1 MITMTDGS
9 THRRRIIA
17 AAIELTARSG
27 WSSVTMAVLAESV
40 GVSRQTVYNEIGSKQ
55 ALAEAMVH
63 DELGRFLAV
72 VEQAFDRDPAD
83 LAASIRGAVR
93 AVLDLARDNAL
104 LRAIVSATHDADTDL
119 LPLLTTHTSSLLTTA
134 KDVLTHRLAA
144 FDLPLDDHQLAVT
157 IDVVVRAVLSHVMQ
171 PSDAPERTADDIAW
185 LVGVVVS
192 RSGAVAGSAL
202 GAAGGSR

>member
-1 MITMTDGS
+1 MTDGA
-9 THRRRIIA
+9 HRRRIIA

-27 WSSVTMAVLAESV
+27 WATVTMAVLAESV

-72 VEQAFDRDPAD
+72 VEQAFDREPAD
-83 LAASIRGAVR
+83 LAAAVRGAVR

-119 LPLLTTHTSSLLTTA
+119 LPLLTTHAGSLLTTA
-134 KDVLTHRLAA
+134 KTVLTHRLAP

-157 IDVVVRAVLSHVMQ
+157 VDVVVRAVLSHVMQ
-171 PSDAPERTADDIAW
+171 PSDTPERTAADIAW
-185 LVGVVVS
+185 LVDALVT
-192 RSGAVAGSAL
+192 RPGAVAGSAL

>member
-1 MITMTDGS
+1 MTDGA
-9 THRRRIIA
+9 HRRRIIA

-27 WSSVTMAVLAESV
+27 WSTVTMAALAETV

-63 DELGRFLAV
+63 DELGRFLAA
-72 VEQAFDRDPAD
+72 VERAFDRDPDD

-104 LRAIVSATHDADTDL
+104 LRAIVSATHDADTAL
-119 LPLLTTHTSSLLTTA
+119 LPLLTTHASSLLTTA
-134 KDVLTHRLAA
+134 KAVLTHRLTTFAH
-144 FDLPLDDHQLAVT
+144 PLDDHQFAVT

-171 PSDAPERTADDIAW
+171 PSDTPERTADDIAW
-185 LVGVVVS
+185 LVDAVIT
-192 RSGAVAGSAL
+192 RPGAVAGTAP

>member
-1 MITMTDGS
+1 
-9 THRRRIIA
+9 
-17 AAIELTARSG
+17 
-27 WSSVTMAVLAESV
+27 MAVLAESV

-72 VEQAFDRDPAD
+72 VEQAFDREPAD
-83 LAASIRGAVR
+83 LAAAVRGAVR

-119 LPLLTTHTSSLLTTA
+119 LPLLTTHAGSLLTTA
-134 KDVLTHRLAA
+134 KTVLTHRLAP

-157 IDVVVRAVLSHVMQ
+157 VDVVVRAVLSHVMQ
-171 PSDAPERTADDIAW
+171 PSDTPERTAADIAW
-185 LVGVVVS
+185 LVDALVT
-192 RSGAVAGSAL
+192 RPGAVAGSAL